1 MEQLRAVGVEA
12 KIELVEWGTWV
23 EEAYVGRNFQSTVVG
38 VDASN
43 MTARALL
50 ERFTSTYG
58 KNFINFSN
66 EEFDKVVASA
76 ATTLDM
82 EEQVALY
89 KRAQE
94 ILSEQAGSLWLQDLC
109 DLVVLRPELDGMTF
123 YATYVLDMSTI
134 YYK

>member
-1 MEQLRAVGVEA
+1 VEA

-58 KNFINFSN
+58 KNFINYS
-66 EEFDKVVASA
+66 SA
-76 ATTLDM
+76 EYDALFEQALATYDDAAQT
-82 EEQVALY
+82 ELY
-89 KRAQE
+89 KAMAAD
-94 ILSEQAGSLWLQDLC
+94 LSKNAANVYIQDLA
-109 DLVVLRPELDGMTF
+109 DLVAIRKGVEGLNF
-123 YATYVLDMSTI
+123 YPIYVLDLSTVR
-134 YYK
+134 YAG